1 MPPAIYKNTIVYE
14 FKNITIEV
22 LIFCYRLYQI
32 QKYFSFENK
41 TSQKMYA
48 IFEIRG
54 FYARW
59 STGHLLGKV

>member
-1 MPPAIYKNTIVYE
+1 MPPAIYKNTSIQIQKY
-14 FKNITIEV
+14 KNRSI
-22 LIFCYRLYQI
+22 LFCYRLYQI